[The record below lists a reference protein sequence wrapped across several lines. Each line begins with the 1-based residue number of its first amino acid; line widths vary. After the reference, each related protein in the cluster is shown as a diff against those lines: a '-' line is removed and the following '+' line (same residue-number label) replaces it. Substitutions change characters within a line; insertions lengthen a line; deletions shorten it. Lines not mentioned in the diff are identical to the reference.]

1 MHGRFKILRGLL
13 FNNVSS
19 CRRQNSV
26 RRADTVKPESF
37 RKTVPPFEEPSSC
50 RRTVPPFEEP
60 SPCRRTVPPA
70 EEPSTSPSCEEVPC
84 RRTVLLPE
92 NRPSFRRTVPPA
104 GEPSPL
110 PENRP
115 PAEEPSPFSR
125 TVPPPLVDY
134 FIQGFCQVPGAF
146 QAFAEE
152 IAVPAHLH
160 KDRLG

>member
-1 MHGRFKILRGLL
+1 VHGRFKILRGLL
-13 FNNVSS
+13 FNNISS

-70 EEPSTSPSCEEVPC
+70 EEPSSCRRTVPPFEEPSPLPKNRPPC
-84 RRTVLLPE
+84 RRTVPLLK
-92 NRPSFRRTVPPA
+92 
-104 GEPSPL
+104 
-110 PENRP
+110 NRP